1 MQNADNLVTRYDM
14 FCVCHSVQPYPFH
27 HLNDVC
33 CPIQWSKI
41 AEFLPGRSGKQI
53 RERFVNHLDP
63 NLKKS
68 EWTDDEEAI
77 LIGMHKHHGNKWT
90 LISKNLPGRS
100 DNDVKNHWYS
110 TIARK
115 FQMHGKDVSGCLTQ
129 QPGQSL
135 FPFQF

>member
-1 MQNADNLVTRYDM
+1 MLNADNLDTRYV
-14 FCVCHSVQPYPFH
+14 FFIFIFQYCVH
-27 HLNDVC
+27 HYAYVLVYGH
-33 CPIQWSKI
+33 ITHIYLLLQYQWSKI

-90 LISKNLPGRS
+90 LISKNVPGRS

-115 FQMHGKDVSGCLTQ
+115 FQMHGRDVSSIC
-129 QPGQSL
+129 
-135 FPFQF
+135 

>member
-1 MQNADNLVTRYDM
+1 MLLQY
-14 FCVCHSVQPYPFH
+14 
-27 HLNDVC
+27 
-33 CPIQWSKI
+33 QWSKI

-90 LISKNLPGRS
+90 LISKNVPGRS

-115 FQMHGKDVSGCLTQ
+115 FQMHGRDVSSIC
-129 QPGQSL
+129 
-135 FPFQF
+135 